1 MTQIQ
6 TADDAGHR
14 FGVRCPAGHVTYF
27 DKREVCPDSGTLVR
41 KVVEQD
47 GKELDELIL
56 ECGEADCSHEIVV
69 RVDCEG
75 YK

>member
-6 TADDAGHR
+6 TADDAGHI
-14 FGVRCPAGHVTYF
+14 FSVRCPAGHVTYF
-27 DKREVCPDSGTLVR
+27 DKRKVCPDSGTLVR
-41 KVVEQD
+41 RLVEQD
-47 GKELDELIL
+47 DKELDELIL
-56 ECGEADCSHEIVV
+56 KCGEDGCSREIVV

>member
-1 MTQIQ
+1 MTHIQ
-6 TADDAGHR
+6 TADDAGHI
-14 FGVRCPAGHVTYF
+14 FGMRCPDGHVTYF
-27 DKREVCPDSGTLVR
+27 DKRKVCPDSGTLVR
-41 KVVEQD
+41 KIVKQA

-56 ECGEADCSHEIVV
+56 ECGEAGCAHEIVV